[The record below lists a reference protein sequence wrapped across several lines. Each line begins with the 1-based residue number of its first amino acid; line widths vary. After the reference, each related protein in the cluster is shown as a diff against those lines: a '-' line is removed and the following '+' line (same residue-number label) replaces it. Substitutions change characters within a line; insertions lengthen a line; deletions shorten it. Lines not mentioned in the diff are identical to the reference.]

1 MNEDIQELQK
11 LEQNLQGYAQQR
23 QSLKAQELEFTS
35 ALSELDTTEKA
46 YKIIGTIM
54 VSSEKEELKK
64 DLASKKTLL
73 EKRLE
78 AIEKQEKKLQEK
90 YKELQQKVMKE
101 MESDQ
106 HGRG

>member
-1 MNEDIQELQK
+1 
-11 LEQNLQGYAQQR
+11 
-23 QSLKAQELEFTS
+23 
-35 ALSELDTTEKA
+35 
-46 YKIIGTIM
+46 M